1 MGAAVEDLELSVR
14 RDGDALAVR
23 VAASPAGTTFE
34 QRTSVADLDRLL
46 ALDGGRRRGDAR
58 HRRDGTLDDGP
69 ALVGETLFRA
79 VFRDA
84 VGDRF
89 RVSCDRAAA
98 SGAALRLVLTLDSAA
113 DALPWELL
121 ADPEAGRPLALR
133 HPIVRSLPGADDP
146 RPAIEGPLRVLAVVA
161 TPVGTAPL
169 DTAAELRRVRDA
181 LHRFV
186 ESRAIDLR
194 VVTATSFGDL
204 TRALED
210 GPWHVVHY
218 VGHGTRQPDGTGAL
232 VLHDDATGH
241 DVVTGAALGATL
253 TATGDVRLVVLNAC
267 HTATADGGDPFAGTA
282 SALVRAGVPTVVAM
296 RRAITDAAAV
306 AFAGAL
312 YAGLVG
318 GSTVEA
324 AVTSARRVL
333 HGSQRSGT
341 EWATPVVCTT
351 AAGRRPCRSCRTPT
365 TTSASPS
372 PGPPGCAPTHW
383 ETMLVLA
390 HRSGPYVGAR
400 GETVDPGAQVEAR
413 IQTLF
418 GADAPAAQRTTV
430 TSAGAIPRGTELV
443 VAVDVPGVETIV
455 RDSPATWRGD
465 LAEVL
470 VQLRAPAG
478 LVGQSVEVGFA
489 CSAGRC
495 WWPKPRWSS
504 RSWQTVPP
512 CRRTGRRSRCA
523 ASGGS
528 SRASHRPMRELVR
541 GLAATAAAMG
551 DVEYVAGVFDDD
563 PQAPDQW
570 MVTALRDADVF
581 QLFWSTS
588 SMTSE
593 RCRRQW
599 QAAVALDRPDFVRP
613 LYWERPMPRA
623 PDLPPPELDGLR
635 FVAIP
640 VAADAAGA
648 VASTASRRAT
658 SWSPQPASSVPGRRP
673 VAGQRTIS
681 RRTSAPP
688 PPGHAAAR
696 ARARPAG
703 SAARRAAA
711 LVLLG
716 GLVGLVVGSQSTV
729 SQGAEAGHGIHVRP
743 APARCSSAWHA
754 ARSPARAIA
763 WRHRRRRSS

>member
-1 MGAAVEDLELSVR
+1 M
-14 RDGDALAVR
+14 
-23 VAASPAGTTFE
+23 
-34 QRTSVADLDRLL
+34 
-46 ALDGGRRRGDAR
+46 
-58 HRRDGTLDDGP
+58 
-69 ALVGETLFRA
+69 
-79 VFRDA
+79 
-84 VGDRF
+84 
-89 RVSCDRAAA
+89 
-98 SGAALRLVLTLDSAA
+98 
-113 DALPWELL
+113 
-121 ADPEAGRPLALR
+121 
-133 HPIVRSLPGADDP
+133 
-146 RPAIEGPLRVLAVVA
+146 
-161 TPVGTAPL
+161 
-169 DTAAELRRVRDA
+169 
-181 LHRFV
+181 
-186 ESRAIDLR
+186 
-194 VVTATSFGDL
+194 
-204 TRALED
+204 
-210 GPWHVVHY
+210 
-218 VGHGTRQPDGTGAL
+218 
-232 VLHDDATGH
+232 LHDDATGH
-241 DVVTGAALGATL
+241 DLVTGAALGATL

-267 HTATADGGDPFAGTA
+267 HTATADGSDPFAGTA

-296 RRAITDAAAV
+296 RRAVTDAAAV

-333 HGSQRSGT
+333 HGSPRSGT
-341 EWATPVVCTT
+341 EWATPVVCTRLRGPAVPIVPHT
-351 AAGRRPCRSCRTPT
+351 DDDVRFTVARPAGLRATR
-365 TTSASPS
+365 
-372 PGPPGCAPTHW
+372 W

-390 HRSGPYVGAR
+390 HRSGPYAGAR

-430 TSAGAIPRGTELV
+430 ASAGAIPRGTELV
-443 VAVDVPGVETIV
+443 VAADVPGVETVV

-470 VQLRAPAG
+470 VQLRAPAASSG
-478 LVGQSVEVGFA
+478 GPSMVGFE

-495 WWPKPRWSS
+495 WWPRPRWSS
-504 RSWQTVPP
+504 RSWPTVPP
-512 CRRTGRRSRCA
+512 CRRTGRRSRCV

-541 GLAATAAAMG
+541 SLAATAAAMG
-551 DVEYVAGVFDDD
+551 DVEYVAGVLDDD

-640 VAADAAGA
+640 IADGAVGARRSRRLVGRPLRSPPSSAGPTGHAGA
-648 VASTASRRAT
+648 AATAAHD
-658 SWSPQPASSVPGRRP
+658 P
-673 VAGQRTIS
+673 
-681 RRTSAPP
+681 APP
-688 PPGHAAAR
+688 AAR
-696 ARARPAG
+696 PDG
-703 SAARRAAA
+703 AARRSRPRRRPDPPPRAGAARC
-711 LVLLG
+711 LVLG
-716 GLVGLVVGSQSTV
+716 GLVGLARRDPVDDIAGRR
-729 SQGAEAGHGIHVRP
+729 AEHGIGVRL
-743 APARCSSAWHA
+743 APGA
-754 ARSPARAIA
+754 ARRPGVRCARRARAHRLA
-763 WRHRRRRSS
+763 SRRRRSKP